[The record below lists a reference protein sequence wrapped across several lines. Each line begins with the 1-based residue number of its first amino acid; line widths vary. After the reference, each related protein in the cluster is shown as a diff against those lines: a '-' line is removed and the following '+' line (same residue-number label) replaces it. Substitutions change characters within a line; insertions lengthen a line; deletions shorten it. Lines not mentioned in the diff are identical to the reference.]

1 MSKILILTSIDGIDL
16 SAKSFDGYDNIQLLT
31 DNSGNLPLPT
41 VMKLMELGK
50 AVNIEF
56 LQLEYSSENE
66 LMILLAFKA
75 AQLSAKDVDTSIS
88 IMSNNLAY
96 DSLINAAKKS
106 NIKLNRIEKLS
117 SSPAS
122 TISSSGQTS
131 TISHEPIEVQKPVQP
146 TIAPKPTPKVE
157 PVVPPVTPVQEKTQ
171 QFTTVPPAREEDNGQ
186 KNKRLISSLLS
197 SNK

>member
-75 AQLSAKDVDTSIS
+75 AQLSAKDVDTSIT

-117 SSPAS
+117 SSP
-122 TISSSGQTS
+122 TS

-197 SNK
+197 NNK